1 MLLYIGNKE
10 FKKTKQRFEITNYLH
25 NLHTQMSF
33 TKVNLEI
40 ASCFHALLYVVHD
53 KFNV

>member
-1 MLLYIGNKE
+1 MLLYIENK
-10 FKKTKQRFEITNYLH
+10 KLNKTKQRFEITSYYH

-40 ASCFHALLYVVHD
+40 ASCFHALLYVFHD
-53 KFNV
+53 KFNI